1 MRIKNH
7 AKSYIVELEDDSAWR
22 IWPCDLLTSLH
33 WMPTT
38 QFEVSEIDDDHCT
51 HALIDH
57 TTGMRVRVVEATATF
72 APEQIEASLV
82 S

>member
-7 AKSYIVELEDDSAWR
+7 AKSYIVELEDDLAWR
-22 IWPCDLLTSLH
+22 IWPCDLLTTLH

-38 QFEVSEIDDDHCT
+38 QFEVSEIDDDHCRT
-51 HALIDH
+51 FLSIVCTGHAS
-57 TTGMRVRVVEATATF
+57 
-72 APEQIEASLV
+72 ASSKQQRNGLRKRLKHPHP